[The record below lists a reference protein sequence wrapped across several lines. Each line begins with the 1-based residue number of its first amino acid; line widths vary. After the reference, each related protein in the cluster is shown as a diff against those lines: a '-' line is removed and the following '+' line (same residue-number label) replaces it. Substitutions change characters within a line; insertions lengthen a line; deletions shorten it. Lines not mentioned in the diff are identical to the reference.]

1 MEALRST
8 PRAHR
13 EKRSYQLV
21 DLALRT
27 VLRHVPPTLAAESI
41 ALRWGY
47 SFQPAPRVIRLRSG
61 LPMRVDPCD
70 HLQILIYYLGV
81 FEPHCLRW
89 LRALLSED
97 GVLVDLGANVG
108 LYTLEG
114 AERVGPRGR
123 VIAIEAAPMHAELLR
138 ANVALS
144 SFEQVSIVQV
154 AVGDHEGTAH
164 LSLPHAGNLG
174 MYTIGDV
181 EESDESMDVPLRRLD
196 DVLNQLEVDRIDVVK
211 CDIEGAELGALSSG
225 ARHIERAHPA
235 FLIDINDL
243 ALRRCGA
250 DPRSLRRFFDDL
262 GYRGWLIGRTGLM
275 PLPDPSQHACD
286 ECLFIH
292 PDRADHLEILAR
304 ETSRVRPETIRPS

>member
-1 MEALRST
+1 MAALRTT

-13 EKRSYQLV
+13 DKRTYQLV

-27 VLRHVPPTLAAESI
+27 VLRHVPPTLTAESI

-61 LPMRVDPCD
+61 LPMQVDPCD

-89 LRALLSED
+89 LRALLTEG
-97 GVLVDLGANVG
+97 GVFVDLGANVG

-114 AERVGPRGR
+114 ARRVGPSGR
-123 VIAIEAAPMHAELLR
+123 VIAIEAAPMHAERLR

-144 SFEQVSIVQV
+144 AFEQVAIANV
-154 AVGDHEGTAH
+154 AVGDHEGTAQ
-164 LSLPHAGNLG
+164 LSLPHDGNLG
-174 MYTIGDV
+174 MYTIGEV
-181 EESDESMDVPLRRLD
+181 ENSDGSVEVPLRRLE
-196 DVLNQLEVDRIDVVK
+196 DVLAAQSLERIDVVK
-211 CDIEGAELGALSSG
+211 VDIEGAELGALESG
-225 ARHIERAHPA
+225 ARYIERFRPA
-235 FLIDINDL
+235 FLIEINAL

-250 DPRSLRRFFDDL
+250 DPKALRAFFEKL
-262 GYRGWLIGRTGLM
+262 GYRGWLMGRTGLA
-275 PLPDPSQHACD
+275 PLPAPSQHECE
-286 ECLFIH
+286 ECLFVH

-304 ETSRVRPETIRPS
+304 ESALAPVESNRPS